1 LKSTLFT
8 VLWTILP
15 GWLDLQ
21 RAKAAR
27 STGGSMLSIVTI
39 RRSLRRGDRRGTA
52 AIEFA
57 LLSPILLALLLGV
70 VELGFGIYAAIQAQS
85 AAEAGALYA
94 AKHGWDSAG
103 ISAAVVNATG
113 ASSMAATPAPTL
125 FCGCPS
131 VTGVAAIA
139 CNSTCTGGS
148 QPGEYV
154 QINSALARLSI
165 LSDPGLGLATTLTGK
180 SAIRIQ

>member
-1 LKSTLFT
+1 
-8 VLWTILP
+8 
-15 GWLDLQ
+15 
-21 RAKAAR
+21 
-27 STGGSMLSIVTI
+27 MLGIVTI
-39 RRSLRRGDRRGTA
+39 RRSWPHSDSRGTA

-57 LLSPILLALLLGV
+57 ILSPILLALLLGV

-113 ASSMAATPAPTL
+113 ATTMAATPAPTL

-131 VTGVAAIA
+131 TIGITVIA
-139 CNSTCTGGS
+139 CNSTCTGGI

-165 LSDPGLGLATTLTGK
+165 LSDPGLGLATTLTGQ
-180 SAIRIQ
+180 STIRIQ